1 MIKKIN
7 NRSILILLYLT
18 LCFVSGV
25 LYLSSTDLQ
34 PDEAHYWVW
43 STRLQAGYFD
53 NSPLVAFIIRFSTA
67 LFGQSEF
74 GVRFPA
80 ALSFILLNLI
90 LYFFTLRVSE
100 KKSTALLSVFLFSSM
115 PVVLLGTH
123 LMTHDVPLMVFAA
136 LTWFFLYQ
144 AIVEEKYN
152 RWYPAGFFWGLA
164 LLSKYQAVL
173 IGVSVLF
180 LLLLR
185 RENRVHLTRKEPYLA
200 VLIALAL
207 FSPTLYWNSQNN
219 WVSFV
224 FQSRHGIQLESK
236 LKLANVLEFYVG
248 QAGITSLIFFPVLIY
263 YTLKKLLRPRSLTPV
278 EAFLMAGYV
287 PVLVFFSI
295 TSLTYTA
302 LANWPLQAY
311 FTAPV
316 FLALQL
322 TAYKSS
328 RRKGRQ
334 ILFAVFVFLIIA
346 GSWSLVCLA
355 RYPQFFIDR
364 GLELPPEIILSNEL
378 YGWRELGRFL
388 EAKIDENF
396 PGETMAVPVFAER
409 YLFLSE
415 ILFYTHRPIHAFAAP
430 RYRLSQFDLW
440 TIKEIDSFEGKGGLL
455 VSGDREWELFSPYF
469 ERITEL
475 GKVEYRRFGHL
486 VRAFHVFKVEG
497 IKSAAIKEA
506 LQNKGLGY

>member
-1 MIKKIN
+1 MMKKMHIK
-7 NRSILILLYLT
+7 SILILLYLA

-25 LYLSSTDLQ
+25 LYISASDLH

-53 NSPLVAFIIRFSTA
+53 NSPLVAFLIRFSTA
-67 LFGQSEF
+67 LLGKNEF

-90 LYFFTLRVSE
+90 LYFFTLRVA
-100 KKSTALLSVFLFSSM
+100 KNKAAALLSVFLFSSM
-115 PVVLLGTH
+115 PVVLTGIH
-123 LMTHDVPLMVFAA
+123 LMTHDIPLMVFTA

-144 AIVEEKYN
+144 AIVEKKYN

-173 IGVSVLF
+173 IGLSVLL

-200 VLIALAL
+200 ALIALVL
-207 FSPTLYWNSQNN
+207 FAPTLYWNSQND

-224 FQSRHGIQLESK
+224 FQSRHGIQLGSK
-236 LKLANVLEFYVG
+236 LKLANVLEFYAG
-248 QAGITSLIFFPVLIY
+248 QAGITSLVFFPVLIY
-263 YTLKKLLRPRSLTPV
+263 YTVKKLLRPGRLTPA

-287 PVLVFFSI
+287 PVLAFFSL

-322 TAYKSS
+322 TAFKSS
-328 RRKGRQ
+328 GRRGRQ
-334 ILFAVFVFLIIA
+334 ILFALFVFLIIA
-346 GSWSLVCLA
+346 GSWPLVCLA
-355 RYPQFFIDR
+355 RYPQFFIER
-364 GLELPPEIILSNEL
+364 GIDLPPDVILSNEL

-388 EAKIDENF
+388 EGRIDEHF
-396 PGETMAVPVFAER
+396 PDETGEVPVFAER
-409 YLFLSE
+409 YAYLSE
-415 ILFYTHRPIHAFAAP
+415 ILFYTRRPVQVLAAP
-430 RYRLSQFDLW
+430 RYRRSQFDLW
-440 TIKEIDSFEGKGGLL
+440 TIEEIDHFQGRDGLL
-455 VSGDREWELFSPYF
+455 VSTDREKELYTPYF

-475 GKVEYRRFGHL
+475 GKVESRRFGHL
-486 VRAFHVFKVEG
+486 VRVFHVFKVEG
-497 IKSAAIKEA
+497 IKAAEIKEA
-506 LQNKGLGY
+506 LQKKGLGY